1 MAMSACGLDFGTSNT
16 TFGSM
21 ADAMPSLLA
30 LESGQTT
37 IPSAIFYERD
47 GAVRIGRKAID
58 TYVDGVPGRLMR
70 SLKSVL
76 GTSLIDETTQVGRER
91 SSFRDVIAYYLGAVK
106 RRAEQTAG
114 RAFRSVVHGRPV
126 HFVDNAPA
134 ADRKAEATLQT
145 IVREIGFTDVTFQFE
160 PIAAALDYERQISR
174 EEIALIADIGG
185 GTSDFSIVRLSPD
198 RHRKTERQSDIL
210 ANDGVRIGGTD
221 FDRRLSLG
229 VLMPLL
235 GYGSAMK
242 RAGLH
247 APSSYFHDLATWSS
261 INRMYE
267 PRVMSEIRH
276 VRRES
281 REPKLF
287 GRLLRV
293 LEEQRGHTLAM
304 DIENAKIALSG
315 ENQSDVALS
324 WIEPGLNI
332 PIGRA
337 DLVTHTEELAKNIGA
352 RIGIC
357 LRQAR
362 LDPDDINAVF
372 LTGGSVQL
380 AHVRRAIL
388 QGLPAAKVIE
398 GDTFGAVGKGLTI
411 EAARRFGPAR
421 ATPEVPS

>member
-1 MAMSACGLDFGTSNT
+1 MTACGLDFGTSNT

-21 ADAMPSLLA
+21 AGDLPSLLA
-30 LESGQTT
+30 LESGHTT
-37 IPSAIFYERD
+37 IPSAIFFERD
-47 GAVRIGRKAID
+47 GPVLIGRRAIEA
-58 TYVDGVPGRLMR
+58 YVDGDPGRLMR

-106 RRAEQTAG
+106 RRAEQAAG
-114 RAFRSVVHGRPV
+114 HAFRSVVHGRPV

-134 ADRKAEATLQT
+134 ADRKAEATLHG
-145 IVREIGFTDVTFQFE
+145 IVREIGFDDVTFQFE
-160 PIAAALDYERQISR
+160 PIAAALDYERQITS

-198 RHRKTERQSDIL
+198 RHSKAERQGDIL
-210 ANDGVRIGGTD
+210 ANDGVRVGGTD

-229 VLMPLL
+229 VVMPLL

-242 RAGLH
+242 RAGLD
-247 APSSYFHDLATWSS
+247 APSRYFHDLATWSS

-267 PRVMSEIRH
+267 PKVMSEIRH

-281 REPKLF
+281 AAPKLF

-293 LEEQRGHTLAM
+293 LQEQRGHTLAM
-304 DIENAKIALSG
+304 DIENAKIALSD
-315 ENQSDVALS
+315 QQQAALS
-324 WIEPGLNI
+324 LAWVEPGLEVAVR
-332 PIGRA
+332 RA
-337 DLVTHTEELAKNIGA
+337 DLVSHTKELSARIGA
-352 RIGIC
+352 RIKIC
-357 LRQAR
+357 LDQAQ
-362 LDPDDINAVF
+362 LAADDINVAF

-380 AHVRRAIL
+380 PHVRHAIL
-388 QGLPAAKVIE
+388 QGISGAEVID

-411 EAARRFGPAR
+411 EAARRYGPA
-421 ATPEVPS
+421 V

>member
-16 TFGSM
+16 TLGRTIGT
-21 ADAMPSLLA
+21 APELVA
-30 LESGQTT
+30 LEGAQTT
-37 IPSAIFYERD
+37 IPSAIFYARD
-47 GAVRIGRKAID
+47 GAVLIGRRAID
-58 TYVDGVPGRLMR
+58 AYVDGDPGRLMR

-76 GTSLIDETTQVGRER
+76 GTALIDETTQIGRGR
-91 SSFRDVIAYYLGAVK
+91 SSFRDVIAYYLGALK
-106 RRAEQTAG
+106 RRAEQAAG
-114 RAFRSVVHGRPV
+114 CEFRSVVHGRPV

-134 ADRKAEATLQT
+134 ADRKAEATLLA
-145 IVREIGFTDVTFQFE
+145 IVREIGFDDVTFQFE
-160 PIAAALDYERQISR
+160 PIAAALDYERQIFR

-198 RHRKTERQSDIL
+198 RHSKAERQSDIL

-229 VLMPLL
+229 VVMPLL

-242 RAGLH
+242 RAGLD
-247 APSSYFHDLATWSS
+247 APSRYFHDLATWSS
-261 INRMYE
+261 INRLYE
-267 PRVMSEIRH
+267 PPVMSEIRH

-281 REPKLF
+281 AAPKLF
-287 GRLLRV
+287 ARLLRV
-293 LEEQRGHTLAM
+293 LQEQRGHTLAM

-315 ENQSDVALS
+315 RQQADVSLA
-324 WIEPGLNI
+324 WIEPDLEVALR
-332 PIGRA
+332 RA
-337 DLVTHTEELAKNIGA
+337 DLVRHTEELAARIGA

-362 LDPDDINAVF
+362 LDPNGIHAVF

-380 AHVRRAIL
+380 PHVRQAIL
-388 QGLPAAKVIE
+388 QAVPDAQVID

-411 EAARRFGPAR
+411 EAARRFGP
-421 ATPEVPS
+421 T

>member
-1 MAMSACGLDFGTSNT
+1 MSACGLDFGTSNT

-21 ADAMPSLLA
+21 SGDIPSLLP
-30 LESGQTT
+30 LESSQTT

-47 GAVRIGRKAID
+47 GAVLIGRRAID
-58 TYVDGVPGRLMR
+58 AYVDGGPGRLMR
-70 SLKSVL
+70 SLKSAL

-91 SSFRDVIAYYLGAVK
+91 ASFRDVIAYYLGAVK
-106 RRAEQTAG
+106 RRAEQAAG
-114 RAFRSVVHGRPV
+114 RAFRNVVHGRPV

-134 ADRKAEATLQT
+134 ADRKAEATLRA
-145 IVREIGFTDVTFQFE
+145 IVREIGFDHVTFQFE
-160 PIAAALDYERQISR
+160 PIAAALDYERQIVR

-198 RHRKTERQSDIL
+198 RHRKAERQSDIL

-242 RAGLH
+242 RAGMD
-247 APSSYFHDLATWSS
+247 APSRYFHDLATWSS

-267 PRVMSEIRH
+267 PRVMTEIRQ

-281 REPKLF
+281 KAPKLL

-304 DIENAKIALSG
+304 DVENAKIALSG
-315 ENQSDVALS
+315 KDQCDVSLS
-324 WIEPGLNI
+324 WVEPGLKVAI
-332 PIGRA
+332 RRA
-337 DLVTHTEELAKNIGA
+337 DLVSHTKELARSIGA
-352 RIGIC
+352 RIDIC
-357 LRQAR
+357 LKQAR
-362 LDPDDINAVF
+362 LAADDINAVF

-388 QGLPAAKVIE
+388 RGIPAAQVIE

-411 EAARRFGPAR
+411 EAARRYGPA
-421 ATPEVPS
+421 V